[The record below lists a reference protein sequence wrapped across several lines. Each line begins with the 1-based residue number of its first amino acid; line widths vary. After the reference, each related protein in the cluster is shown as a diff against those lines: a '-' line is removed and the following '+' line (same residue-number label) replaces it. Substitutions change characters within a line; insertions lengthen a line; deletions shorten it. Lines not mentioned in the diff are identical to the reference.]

1 MIRALLRKTVRDARW
16 LLLACAATLFAF
28 SWIRVIIVA
37 TVETYRFQRIARN
50 LPDFVKRLSPV
61 PLDELINY
69 PGLISFT
76 YEEGLAYL
84 IMALW
89 TITRASDC
97 VAGELSRG
105 TLEMLLSQ
113 PISRLRYLLVH
124 SAVTVAGIML
134 LATAA
139 YAGTYT
145 GIHTASV
152 KAPRPTWQWRVPI
165 LGIDIG
171 SADNG
176 ERAQRI
182 PMTQYVEP
190 RLFRTATVNYACLGC
205 FLAGLTTALSSLD
218 RYRWRTIGIVVGFYI
233 VQLVFELTGMAIES
247 CHWMLRWT
255 FFSAYEPVAFTTRA
269 VQDPDSAW
277 RFLAKTSHGIVPD
290 LGPLGYDSILLGLGL
305 LGFVAAAIIFCRR
318 DLPAPL

>member
-1 MIRALLRKTVRDARW
+1 MIPALLRKTIRDARW

-28 SWIRVIIVA
+28 AWIRVIIVA

-61 PLDELINY
+61 PLEELINY

-76 YEEGLAYL
+76 FEEGLAYVL
-84 IMALW
+84 MAIW
-89 TITRASDC
+89 TVSRASDC

-124 SAVTVAGIML
+124 SAVTVAGILL
-134 LATAA
+134 LAVTA

-145 GIHTASV
+145 GIHTTSV
-152 KAPRPTWQWRVPI
+152 RAPRSTWQWRVPI
-165 LGIDIG
+165 LGLDIG
-171 SADNG
+171 SEQNDKEAP
-176 ERAQRI
+176 RI

-190 RLFRTATVNYACLGC
+190 RLFRAATLNYICLGC

-218 RYRWRTIGIVVGFYI
+218 RYRWRTIGIVVSFYI
-233 VQLVFELTGMAIES
+233 VQLILELTGLSIES
-247 CHWMLRWT
+247 CRWMLRLT
-255 FFSAYEPVAFTTRA
+255 FFSAYEPVAITMQA
-269 VQDPDSAW
+269 VKNPDSAW
-277 RFLAKTSHGIVPD
+277 RFLAENSQGVYPD
-290 LGPLGYDSILLGLGL
+290 LGPLGYDSILLGLGI
-305 LGFVAAAIIFCRR
+305 LGFVVGAVVFCRR